1 MGCFN
6 ITALTNFDA
15 NRIFDLTHYRIW
27 DLVLWWYDL
36 DLIIFD
42 FFIDFFNSISYLLL
56 FINTFFY
63 KIFFNFLNFTLLITC
78 IYDLYVINSF
88 FYIIFF
94 FYIFFFI
101 NIIFNFVF
109 FFFELLFFFDSF
121 FSMDNHLYS
130 FQYRHTTTFESV
142 LYFCFFYFIFF
153 FFILF
158 FFVYVYMF
166 SIKNIFSIV
175 CDTGCTGDV
184 ALTVTNFKLFVSYF
198 FNGFYILK
206 NTFLTQ
212 SIYKNTLFFL
222 NFFNLFLII
231 LFSLINSFFINAVFY
246 LNYNRLLKNIL
257 VKLMKQNK
265 YFLKLET
272 NVILTIF
279 KFFKNDVI
287 KNLQLNLV
295 TFLINFF
302 NFFVKDITYLNTLN
316 SFFFFEFFFFYK
328 NFGILKNVENILY
341 TQLTYVKAI

>member
-88 FYIIFF
+88 FYVIFF

-109 FFFELLFFFDSF
+109 FFLNYF
-121 FSMDNHLYS
+121 FSLIVSSLWIIICIVFSINTQLHLNLHS
-130 FQYRHTTTFESV
+130 
-142 LYFCFFYFIFF
+142 IFA

-158 FFVYVYMF
+158 
-166 SIKNIFSIV
+166 S
-175 CDTGCTGDV
+175 
-184 ALTVTNFKLFVSYF
+184 
-198 FNGFYILK
+198 
-206 NTFLTQ
+206 
-212 SIYKNTLFFL
+212 FFL
-222 NFFNLFLII
+222 
-231 LFSLINSFFINAVFY
+231 
-246 LNYNRLLKNIL
+246 
-257 VKLMKQNK
+257 
-265 YFLKLET
+265 
-272 NVILTIF
+272 
-279 KFFKNDVI
+279 
-287 KNLQLNLV
+287 
-295 TFLINFF
+295 
-302 NFFVKDITYLNTLN
+302 
-316 SFFFFEFFFFYK
+316 FFFFC
-328 NFGILKNVENILY
+328 ICLY
-341 TQLTYVKAI
+341 VFN